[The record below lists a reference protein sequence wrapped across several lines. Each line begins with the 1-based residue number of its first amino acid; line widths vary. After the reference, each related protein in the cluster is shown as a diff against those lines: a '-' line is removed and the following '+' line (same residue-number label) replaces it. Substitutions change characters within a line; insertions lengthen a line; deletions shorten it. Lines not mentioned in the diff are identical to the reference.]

1 VALCPAIERSHRPD
15 LGPNFDF
22 FPLSDTRRELIDAL
36 GQTRGLPVDAP
47 ARLGGN
53 GFGRAAARSAMPAY
67 DIERIGLGSRHR
79 PASNRLKGAA
89 LFLVK
94 KVCRIGAQWDS

>member
-22 FPLSDTRRELIDAL
+22 FPLSDTRPDLIDAL
-36 GQTRGLPVDAP
+36 GQRDACQWMHRL
-47 ARLGGN
+47 ALGGN

-67 DIERIGLGSRHR
+67 DIERMGLGSRHR

-89 LFLVK
+89 LFLIK